1 MKKLLLLCAVSE
13 AATGAALLIAP
24 SLVAQWLFG
33 DEATGVAIP
42 LARVAGISLIALAA
56 ACFPD
61 RSIRR
66 AFSGMLTYSVL
77 AMLYLVYVGVSSRA
91 GTLLW
96 PGVAVHAVLSVLLIR
111 SWRQERRAPEA
122 ST

>member
-1 MKKLLLLCAVSE
+1 MRKVLLLSAVGE
-13 AATGAALLIAP
+13 AATGAALLIDP

-33 DEATGVAIP
+33 DEATGIAIP
-42 LARVAGISLIALAA
+42 LARVAGIALIALAV

-61 RSIRR
+61 RSMRR
-66 AFSGMLTYSVL
+66 AFQGMLTYSVL
-77 AMLYLVYVGVSSRA
+77 AMLYLVYVGVS
-91 GTLLW
+91 GGVGILLW
-96 PGVAVHAVLSVLLIR
+96 PGVAVHAVLSVFLIR